1 MPQCFITIFITHL
14 VSQSQYI
21 IDPNVVQIY

>member
-1 MPQCFITIFITHL
+1 MRQCFIIIFNTHL

-21 IDPNVVQIY
+21 IDPNVVKIY